1 MLHQFPDVNGN
12 NGQVDFRVTTSLIDR
27 LNPLWLYKTAK
38 KPKQTSQ
45 SGSVRSKTRD
55 EVIKSVKKKT
65 GWDEKNETN
74 DRGCEKHKSLIR
86 L

>member
-1 MLHQFPDVNGN
+1 MTLQ
-12 NGQVDFRVTTSLIDR
+12 
-27 LNPLWLYKTAK
+27 TAK

-45 SGSVRSKTRD
+45 SGSARSKTRD
-55 EVIKSVKKKT
+55 EVIKSGKKE
-65 GWDEKNETN
+65 DEMKNETN